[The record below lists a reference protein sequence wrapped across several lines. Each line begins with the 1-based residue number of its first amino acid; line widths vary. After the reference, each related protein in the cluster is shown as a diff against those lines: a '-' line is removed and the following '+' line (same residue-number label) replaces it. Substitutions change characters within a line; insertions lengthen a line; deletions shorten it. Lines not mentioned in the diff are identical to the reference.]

1 MKNLFSETQ
10 MLISRAPSK
19 NVVFKLCWLYF
30 FKAFGFYFTASEYT
44 WSKRAVLMYM
54 STANSILNADKQG
67 DLA

>member
-44 WSKRAVLMYM
+44 
-54 STANSILNADKQG
+54 
-67 DLA
+67 